1 MNNNSL
7 NNSSVL
13 PQKNNSMCNIDVLK
27 LRLIKQKKRE
37 KQKKQIILATI
48 VASIGVAGF
57 FIS

>member
-1 MNNNSL
+1 MNSNSF
-7 NNSSVL
+7 NNSSIL
-13 PQKNNSMCNIDVLK
+13 PQRSNSICNIDVLK

-37 KQKKQIILATI
+37 KQRKQILLATI